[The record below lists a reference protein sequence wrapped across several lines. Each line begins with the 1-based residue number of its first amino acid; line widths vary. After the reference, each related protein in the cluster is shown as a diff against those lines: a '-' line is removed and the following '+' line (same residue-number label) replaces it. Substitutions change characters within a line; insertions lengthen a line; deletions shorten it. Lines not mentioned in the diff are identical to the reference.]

1 MEQLEGTTIIAVRRK
16 DGVVIGGDGQV
27 TMGQAIVMKG
37 NAKKVR
43 RLFNGKVIWLYFIRT
58 L

>member
-1 MEQLEGTTIIAVRRK
+1 LEQLEGTTIIAVRRK